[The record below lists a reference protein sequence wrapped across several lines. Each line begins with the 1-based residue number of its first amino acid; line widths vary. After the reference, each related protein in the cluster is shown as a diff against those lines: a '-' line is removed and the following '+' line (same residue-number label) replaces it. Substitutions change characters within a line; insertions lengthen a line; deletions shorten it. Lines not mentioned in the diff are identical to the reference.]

1 MFVVRLCRKQH
12 SRNRTHKLI
21 LQRPASQAPNLA
33 YQISLIGLRP
43 TQRQLYAYEDLQT
56 LWSHTWSARLEALD
70 RSAAHPPVRKSRR
83 HGRET
88 IIVGLQGGSS
98 LRKIQ
103 VAISSFQLWDVAL
116 SVGLH
121 SSTGRLVAG
130 QCSACMNLTI
140 RLKTGGDSSYATANA
155 HKALTGSSLSLAT
168 EELHRLIKAQYSYGQ
183 FPLVDRGPSRCCTL
197 RSGQRQQHCQ
207 YILQAVLPHPVRGNQ
222 DRDSQHNA
230 RAAATTKECKAVV
243 SGGKVVLSPTQYP
256 KAVECLKVVEHV
268 TVSTVTRTATTTV
281 TITAATPI
289 TTSISTTTS
298 TVISTSIAP
307 APSPVYAACQADN
320 MLTHI
325 NGISIDGLGNF
336 VTGLSGASASSA
348 YDCCVQCVLA
358 GSGCGGYAYLAGSCF
373 FGTTTTCEGS
383 ATQNNALITF
393 GSDDGDNVIAGN
405 SNCGQFDISNF

>member
-1 MFVVRLCRKQH
+1 MANFRSLIAVLAAAAHFGLVKGSSTVNTYSKQYCLTQFAGTKTATVKSVTLAITIPLKQTITTTYTPSSTYTPSTSTTVSVVTAFTTSVTVSTPPVSTIAASAGFTPLASVAAADGFTNNYKRGISEL
-12 SRNRTHKLI
+12 RNRGVK
-21 LQRPASQAPNLA
+21 
-33 YQISLIGLRP
+33 
-43 TQRQLYAYEDLQT
+43 
-56 LWSHTWSARLEALD
+56 
-70 RSAAHPPVRKSRR
+70 
-83 HGRET
+83 
-88 IIVGLQGGSS
+88 
-98 LRKIQ
+98 
-103 VAISSFQLWDVAL
+103 
-116 SVGLH
+116 
-121 SSTGRLVAG
+121 
-130 QCSACMNLTI
+130 
-140 RLKTGGDSSYATANA
+140 
-155 HKALTGSSLSLAT
+155 
-168 EELHRLIKAQYSYGQ
+168 
-183 FPLVDRGPSRCCTL
+183 
-197 RSGQRQQHCQ
+197 
-207 YILQAVLPHPVRGNQ
+207 
-222 DRDSQHNA
+222 HNA